1 MVVDNKLDNWLRS
14 VIIRGGGAELG
25 FSIFT
30 FINRYRL
37 ENWQKLCMCG
47 ENRNLFGKLINGG
60 DYLNKILA
68 DSMSNNLIFLKN
80 TLSSSRFLV
89 DTGASVSV
97 FPNQPRSPSSPG
109 VGVQLRTADSSPWIP
124 MEPTVMLFSSVLDSL
139 VGVFYWQMS
148 LCLYLGSDF
157 LQHFHLS

>member
-1 MVVDNKLDNWLRS
+1 MYVWREPKPIWETNQR
-14 VIIRGGGAELG
+14 RGLSEQ
-25 FSIFT
+25 
-30 FINRYRL
+30 NP
-37 ENWQKLCMCG
+37 
-47 ENRNLFGKLINGG
+47 
-60 DYLNKILA
+60 A

-124 MEPTVMLFSSVLDSL
+124 MEPTVISPVLFLTVWLEFFDVSMPIPGLRFSPTFPPQLMYFVFPLYINYLCILRNQYIYSSFSASIKNRVATK
-139 VGVFYWQMS
+139 
-148 LCLYLGSDF
+148 LYC
-157 LQHFHLS
+157 